1 MYFVIVFYPGGEF
14 DVIEFS
20 TLAAAKAF
28 AASKNLPTVV
38 TQEVK

>member
-20 TLAAAKAF
+20 TLAVAKNF
-28 AASKNLPTVV
+28 AASKSLPTVI
-38 TQEVK
+38 TKEVK